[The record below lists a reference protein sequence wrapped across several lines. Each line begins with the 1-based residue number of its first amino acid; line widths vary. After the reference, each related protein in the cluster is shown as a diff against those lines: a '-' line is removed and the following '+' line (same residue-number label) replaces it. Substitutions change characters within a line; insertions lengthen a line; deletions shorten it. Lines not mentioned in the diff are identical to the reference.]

1 MKRLARLAMV
11 AFLALICIGTATAA
25 PNSSQRV
32 HAFAE
37 LPDWSGVWAQFNA
50 GPTGL
55 PEDPTELKAFIAAV
69 TARPPYNAEWEAK
82 SQALKVAKA
91 TQPDKP
97 LCLFGFPALMIGSPY
112 MFQVV
117 VAPEQTVLIFSA
129 RETRHIYT
137 DGRPH
142 PPKDELF
149 ATPWGDSVGHW
160 DGQTLMVD
168 TVATSSPATVVGEP
182 LSEEARLTE
191 RIHLVNK
198 NTLEDQIT
206 VEDPVA
212 LSHPWQLTRQYY
224 RVPDMNRLFDEVCG
238 ETERNPVINGK
249 FTIAPPKH

>member
-1 MKRLARLAMV
+1 MKR
-11 AFLALICIGTATAA
+11 FTGLALMAVFALFCIETANAE
-25 PNSSQRV
+25 PNSSERV
-32 HAFAE
+32 RAFAKM
-37 LPDWSGVWAQFNA
+37 PDWSGVWAQFNA

-55 PEDPTELKAFIAAV
+55 PEDPVELKAFIAAV
-69 TARPPYNAEWEAK
+69 RQHPPYNAEWEAK
-82 SQALKVAKA
+82 SQALKVARA
-91 TQPDKP
+91 SQPDKP

-168 TVATSSPATVVGEP
+168 TVATSSPANVTGEP
-182 LSEEARLTE
+182 LSERATLTE
-191 RIHLVNK
+191 RIRLLNK
-198 NTLEDQIT
+198 NTLQDQIT
-206 VEDPVA
+206 IEDPVA
-212 LSHPWQLTRQYY
+212 LTHPWQLTRQYY
-224 RVPDMNRLFDEVCG
+224 RVPNMNRLFDEVCG
-238 ETERNPVINGK
+238 ETERNPVVNGK
-249 FTIAPPKH
+249 FTIAPPKP